1 MNVKLR
7 PAAPGDAAFLS
18 VIEGEAS
25 AYPWSGAQL
34 ATACGVD
41 VSPDQSAHSER
52 VLVVEQDGEICGF
65 IIYTQL
71 LDEGAIHNIAVSPAC
86 QRRGMARALLAEV
99 LDIFA
104 RDGASRAL
112 LEVRA
117 SNTAAQRLYGS
128 FGFERDGVRKNYYP
142 SHGARE
148 DAQLMSKPLIIGE

>member
-1 MNVKLR
+1 MRLR
-7 PAAPGDAAFLS
+7 PAALGDATLLA

-25 AYPWSGAQL
+25 AYPWSDAQL

-41 VSPDQSAHSER
+41 VSPGQNAHTER
-52 VLVVEQDGEICGF
+52 VLVAEQDGEVCAF
-65 IIYTQL
+65 VIYTQL

-104 RDGASRAL
+104 RGGATRAL

-117 SNTAAQRLYGS
+117 SNTAAQRLYSS
-128 FGFERDGVRKNYYP
+128 FGFELDGVRKNYYP

-148 DAQLMSKPLIIGE
+148 DAQLMSKPLITGE

>member
-1 MNVKLR
+1 VRLR
-7 PAAPGDAAFLS
+7 PAVPGDAPLLA
-18 VIEGEAS
+18 VIEGKAS
-25 AYPWSGAQL
+25 TYPWSDAQL
-34 ATACGVD
+34 ASACDADASSGE
-41 VSPDQSAHSER
+41 STPSEH
-52 VLVVEQDGEICGF
+52 VVIIEQNENVCGF

-99 LDIFA
+99 LDVFA
-104 RDGASRAL
+104 RDGARRAL

-128 FGFERDGVRKNYYP
+128 FGFELDGVRKNYYP

-148 DAQLMSKPLIIGE
+148 DALLMSKSFQIAQ